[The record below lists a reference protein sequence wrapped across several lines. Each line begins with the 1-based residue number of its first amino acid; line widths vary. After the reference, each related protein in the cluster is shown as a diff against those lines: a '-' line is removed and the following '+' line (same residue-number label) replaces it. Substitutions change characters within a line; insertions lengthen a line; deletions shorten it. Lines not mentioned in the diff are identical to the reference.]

1 MNGSRRTTCV
11 ADRARRTKRG
21 NSAMAM
27 ATMAVRKPGPS
38 AAAIMTPSSSEGND
52 ISRSA
57 NAAEQP
63 VGPAAEIAGQHAG
76 PGAAQRGQNGAVTP
90 IASDACAP
98 SSTRENTSRPNASV
112 PNQCSADMVP
122 GRR

>member
-57 NAAEQP
+57 KRLSSRSVQP
-63 VGPAAEIAGQHAG
+63 PK
-76 PGAAQRGQNGAVTP
+76 
-90 IASDACAP
+90 
-98 SSTRENTSRPNASV
+98 
-112 PNQCSADMVP
+112 
-122 GRR
+122 